1 MHAHPD
7 APPVAITG
15 KKPLYRQLYF
25 WVLVGIVAG
34 ILVGWLVRDSARFW
48 HVFGY
53 EPTVPWAERNDPRH
67 EMPSG

>member
-7 APPVAITG
+7 TPPVAITG

-34 ILVGWLVRDSARFW
+34 ILVGWLVRDSARFLASI
-48 HVFGY
+48 
-53 EPTVPWAERNDPRH
+53 WARTPC
-67 EMPSG
+67 SLG